1 MAEDIIGSK
10 MPSSVAAQLKAPA
23 DNTKT
28 GYGSNGYKG
37 ASSDT
42 DPKGNP
48 TRSAMAADFPV
59 NLTGADSNP
68 GRVLAP
74 GNVPDHPAHAQNR
87 ARQSG
92 GIARFGS
99 QLPPN
104 YRPVKR

>member
-1 MAEDIIGSK
+1 MAD
-10 MPSSVAAQLKAPA
+10 SVATQLKPPA

-28 GYGSNGYKG
+28 GYGANGYKG
-37 ASSDT
+37 AASDT

-48 TRSAMAADFPV
+48 TRSALAVELFPNPGV
-59 NLTGADSNP
+59 GADANP

-74 GNVPDHPAHAQNR
+74 GNVPDAVGMGQAR

-104 YRPVKR
+104 GRPVKR